1 MSIYLF
7 IGGLDDHKRFV
18 VGEAQEV
25 LKKQKFS
32 DLVFISEDGQIAHCN
47 LSLGMLILFNS

>member
-7 IGGLDDHKRFV
+7 IGGLDDHKRYI